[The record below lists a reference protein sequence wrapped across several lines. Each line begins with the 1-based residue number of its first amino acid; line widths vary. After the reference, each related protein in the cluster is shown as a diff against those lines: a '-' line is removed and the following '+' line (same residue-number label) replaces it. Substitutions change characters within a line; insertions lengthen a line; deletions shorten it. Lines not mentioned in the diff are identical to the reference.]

1 MLRAERAWFAAPGTD
16 PSVRVRT
23 AFAAS
28 CAAHVL
34 LGIALTAAVWR
45 AMPAEPAPVAVSVVF
60 EAPADQPAATAVQ
73 PGPAATEPSQ
83 SSPPLQEP
91 AAAVPPD
98 GADAAPVSP
107 AAEPTP
113 EPEALPLPDRVEQ
126 SVPVMPAPEPAPEPP
141 SPPPPIVQAP
151 SLPPPPVPVP
161 HSKPPAKQIAARS
174 LAAKPTPTPPGP
186 AVTAPT
192 EPAAGAPTVAQSQ
205 SPAVAGWNTLFS
217 AWLASRKTYPDAA
230 RRHGD
235 QGSVTLRFRVAA
247 DGTVLDVALVTG
259 SGSPVLDDA
268 ARALLRDAKLPP
280 PQTEISRTVR
290 LRYRLDD

>member
-1 MLRAERAWFAAPGTD
+1 
-16 PSVRVRT
+16 
-23 AFAAS
+23 
-28 CAAHVL
+28 
-34 LGIALTAAVWR
+34 
-45 AMPAEPAPVAVSVVF
+45 
-60 EAPADQPAATAVQ
+60 
-73 PGPAATEPSQ
+73 
-83 SSPPLQEP
+83 
-91 AAAVPPD
+91 
-98 GADAAPVSP
+98 
-107 AAEPTP
+107 
-113 EPEALPLPDRVEQ
+113 
-126 SVPVMPAPEPAPEPP
+126 MPAPEPAPEPP

-151 SLPPPPVPVP
+151 SLPPPPVPVPVPVP